1 MNFFSLRVS
10 QLCSLL
16 GIGRPTSIRFSYSK
30 RPSRASS
37 SAGWAIAIPIDGKPN
52 SSFILNCL
60 IAGFTS
66 FFSDLAPALGSLH
79 AAKVL
84 HSMLLENVLR
94 APMTMFD
101 TTPVGRILSRF
112 SKDVESVDQKMP
124 QVINDCIWCAFEVI
138 SQHYALGTVFK
149 LLQNIENNPSDI
161 NPVHIKRLTSPD

>member
-1 MNFFSLRVS
+1 
-10 QLCSLL
+10 
-16 GIGRPTSIRFSYSK
+16 
-30 RPSRASS
+30 
-37 SAGWAIAIPIDGKPN
+37 
-52 SSFILNCL
+52 
-60 IAGFTS
+60 
-66 FFSDLAPALGSLH
+66 
-79 AAKVL
+79 
-84 HSMLLENVLR
+84 MLLENVLR

-149 LLQNIENNPSDI
+149 LLQNIENNSSDI